1 MPQYDFFV
9 WNKRSRVKYPRSY
22 NLPDVD
28 AARAVAER
36 IAKVFSEVVPL
47 WNDLSK
53 GRQNNFAIEVVDQ
66 TGQTVLTV
74 PFKEAAQRKPKRG

>member
-36 IAKVFSEVVPL
+36 IAKVFGEVVPL
-47 WNDLSK
+47 WDDLSE
-53 GRQNNFAIEVVDQ
+53 GRQNNFAIEVVDA

-74 PFKEAAQRKPKRG
+74 PFKEAGQPKPKRS

>member
-36 IAKVFSEVVPL
+36 IAKVFREVVPL
-47 WNDLSK
+47 WNDMSE
-53 GRQNNFAIEVVDQ
+53 GRRNNFAIEVVDQ
-66 TGQTVLTV
+66 NGQTVLTV
-74 PFKEAAQRKPKRG
+74 PFKEAAQPKPKRS